1 LVKTVLHAVWRGES
15 LAPMGG
21 RSVGRKVSDVEE
33 RVVQVLRLP
42 RLRWLVGG
50 AGDGEVEG
58 SGLVGAVDEVWFWD
72 QLGWRHTQRAVT
84 EMRVLV
90 ASSIWW
96 VVRCDSRS
104 GDDGMQIPESFSP
117 SLVEADEESLDGE

>member
-1 LVKTVLHAVWRGES
+1 MA
-15 LAPMGG
+15 
-21 RSVGRKVSDVEE
+21 E

-58 SGLVGAVDEVWFWD
+58 SGLVGAVEEEEEVWFWD

-90 ASSIWW
+90 APSIW
-96 VVRCDSRS
+96 
-104 GDDGMQIPESFSP
+104 
-117 SLVEADEESLDGE
+117 

>member
-1 LVKTVLHAVWRGES
+1 
-15 LAPMGG
+15 
-21 RSVGRKVSDVEE
+21 
-33 RVVQVLRLP
+33 
-42 RLRWLVGG
+42 
-50 AGDGEVEG
+50 
-58 SGLVGAVDEVWFWD
+58 VGAVDEVWFWD